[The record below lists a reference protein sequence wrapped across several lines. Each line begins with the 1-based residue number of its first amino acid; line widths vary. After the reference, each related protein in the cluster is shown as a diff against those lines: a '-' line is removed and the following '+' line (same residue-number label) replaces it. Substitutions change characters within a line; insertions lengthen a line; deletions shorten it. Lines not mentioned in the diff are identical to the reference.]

1 MNEMVLIERIAAAR
15 QRLSELSELHP
26 DPAEREIQVE
36 EVVRFFADFL
46 DDVGTLAADSK
57 RQKEDGYQD
66 QSGFNIL
73 AETAT
78 DGILT
83 VDHESTISYANPAAG
98 EMFGYELSEMLGK
111 NLTSLMPERFRV
123 RHLSS
128 LGKYVTTGQRHIDW
142 RCVELLGLHKNGR
155 EFPIEV
161 SFGEHI
167 RSGKR
172 FFTGIVRDVT
182 DRKRAEE
189 ALRASERRLVDIV
202 DHTTALIFIKDLELR
217 YLLVN
222 REYERLFDV
231 RRDEVRG
238 KTDFDIHPH
247 DVAETLRANDR
258 QVIEAGGPAQFE
270 EVVPSKGSTR
280 HYIVVKFLLRDQANE
295 PYAICGIATDITA
308 LKQTEELQIRH
319 ARQAALRADIHAAFS
334 GGADSSLQTILQN
347 STEAIV
353 RHLGAAL
360 ARIWTL
366 NEQGNILELQASAG
380 QYTRLDGTHARVPVG
395 ELKIGLI
402 AKERKPHLTNDVLH
416 DQHISDPEWAKREG
430 MVAFAGYPLLVEGHL
445 VGVLAMFARDALSP
459 ETLEAL
465 ASVADT
471 VGQGI
476 ERKQAQ
482 EALRA
487 RDAELAH
494 ITRVMTMGEITS
506 SIAHEINQPLGAI
519 VNYGNAALRLLST
532 GSTSVTDIKPVL
544 AAMVE
549 DANRASAIIARI
561 RALSKNT
568 PPEMEALQVSDLF
581 VEILPLVKHELAR
594 HQIALKTVFPE
605 HLFPVRGDRV
615 QLQQVLLNLMI
626 NGIEAMTQ
634 VPEDRRQLFI
644 EAQAQVS
651 EEESSIVVSVTDSG
665 IGVKTDDLPRLFQA
679 FHTTKPEGMGL
690 GLAISRSI
698 VEAHGG
704 RLWASPNADLGLTF
718 QFSLPVQT

>member
-1 MNEMVLIERIAAAR
+1 MALIEQIAAAR
-15 QRLSELSELHP
+15 QRLRELSELHP
-26 DPAEREIQVE
+26 DPIEREIQVGA
-36 EVVRFFADFL
+36 VAKFFSDLL
-46 DDVGTLAADSK
+46 DDLGTLTEDRK
-57 RQKEDGYQD
+57 RQKQDGYPD

-78 DGILT
+78 DGIIS
-83 VDHESTISYANPAAG
+83 VDDRSTIIYANPAAG
-98 EMFGYELSEMLGK
+98 QMFGYELSEMLEK
-111 NLTSLMPERFRV
+111 KLTSLMPERFRD

-128 LGKYVTTGQRHIDW
+128 LGKYVTTGQRHLDW
-142 RCVELLGLHKNGR
+142 RRVELLGLHKNGR

-161 SFGEHI
+161 SFGEYIHHD
-167 RSGKR
+167 RR

-182 DRKRAEE
+182 ERKRAEE

-231 RRDEVRG
+231 RREEMRG
-238 KTDFDIHPH
+238 KTDFDVHPR

-258 QVIEAGGPAQFE
+258 QVIESGGPAQFE
-270 EVVPSKGSTR
+270 EVVPTKGNAR

-295 PYAICGIATDITA
+295 TYAICGIATDITA
-308 LKQTEELQIRH
+308 LKQTEELQIRL
-319 ARQAALRADIHAAFS
+319 ARHAALRADIHAAFS
-334 GGADSSLQTILQN
+334 GGADSSLQTMLQS
-347 STEAIV
+347 STEAVV

-366 NEQGNILELQASAG
+366 DAQTNILELQASAG
-380 QYTRLDGTHARVPVG
+380 QYTRLDGTHARVALG
-395 ELKIGLI
+395 QQKIGLI
-402 AKERKPHLTNDVLH
+402 AQERKPHLTNDVLH
-416 DQHISDPEWAKREG
+416 DRRISDPEWAKREG
-430 MVAFAGYPLLVEGHL
+430 MVAFAGYPLVVEGNL
-445 VGVLAMFARDALSP
+445 VGVLAIFARDALSP

-476 ERKQAQ
+476 ERKKAQ
-482 EALRA
+482 EVLRS

-494 ITRVMTMGEITS
+494 ITRVMSMGEITS

-519 VNYGNAALRLLST
+519 VNYGNAALRLIST
-532 GSTSVTDIKPVL
+532 GSASETDIKSVL
-544 AAMVE
+544 AAMVD
-549 DANRASAIIARI
+549 DANRASAIIGRI

-581 VEILPLVKHELAR
+581 AEILPLVKQELAR
-594 HQIALKTVFPE
+594 HEIALKTVFPE
-605 HLFPVRGDRV
+605 QLSLVRGDRI
-615 QLQQVLLNLMI
+615 QLQQVLLNLII
-626 NGIEAMTQ
+626 NGIDGMTQ
-634 VPEDRRQLFI
+634 VPEDRRQLLV
-644 EAQAQVS
+644 EAQSQVS
-651 EEESSIVVSVTDSG
+651 EEESFVVVSVTDSG
-665 IGVKTDDLPRLFQA
+665 IGVKIDDLPKLFQA
-679 FHTTKPEGMGL
+679 FYTTKPEGMGL

-704 RLWASPNADLGLTF
+704 RLWASPNTDLGVTF
-718 QFSLPVQT
+718 RFSLPAQT

>member
-1 MNEMVLIERIAAAR
+1 MALMEQIAAAR
-15 QRLSELSELHP
+15 QRLRELSELHL
-26 DPAEREIQVE
+26 DPIEREIQVGA
-36 EVVRFFADFL
+36 VAKFFSDFL
-46 DDVGTLAADSK
+46 DDLGTLAEDSK
-57 RQKEDGYQD
+57 RQKQDGYPD

-78 DGILT
+78 DGIIS
-83 VDHESTISYANPAAG
+83 VDDQSTIRYANPAAG
-98 EMFGYELSEMLGK
+98 QMFGYELPEVLGK
-111 NLTSLMPERFRV
+111 KLTSLMPERFRV
-123 RHLSS
+123 RHITSLS
-128 LGKYVTTGQRHIDW
+128 KYVTTGQRHMDW
-142 RCVELLGLHKNGR
+142 RCIELLGLHKNGR

-161 SFGEHI
+161 SFGVHI
-167 RSGKR
+167 RNGKR

-231 RRDEVRG
+231 RREEMRG
-238 KTDFDIHPH
+238 KTDFDVHPR

-258 QVIEAGGPAQFE
+258 QVIESGGPAQFE
-270 EVVPSKGSTR
+270 EVAPAKGSTR

-295 PYAICGIATDITA
+295 TYAICGIATDITA
-308 LKQTEELQIRH
+308 LKQTEELQIRL
-319 ARQAALRADIHAAFS
+319 ARHAALRADIHAAFS
-334 GGADSSLQTILQN
+334 GGADSSIQTMLQS
-347 STEAIV
+347 STEAVV
-353 RHLGAAL
+353 RHLGAAF

-366 NEQGNILELQASAG
+366 NEQTNILELQASAG

-402 AKERKPHLTNDVLH
+402 AQERRPHLTNDVLH
-416 DQHISDPEWAKREG
+416 DQRISDPEWAKREG
-430 MVAFAGYPLLVEGHL
+430 MVAFAGYPLIVEGHL

-476 ERKQAQ
+476 ERKQTQ
-482 EALRA
+482 EALRS

-494 ITRVMTMGEITS
+494 ITRVMSMGEITS

-519 VNYGNAALRLLST
+519 VNYGSAALRLIST
-532 GSTSVTDIKPVL
+532 GSASETDIKSVL
-544 AAMVE
+544 SAMVD

-568 PPEMEALQVSDLF
+568 PPEMEPLQIPDLF
-581 VEILPLVKHELAR
+581 AEILPLVKHELAR
-594 HQIALKTVFPE
+594 HEIALKTVFPE
-605 HLFPVRGDRV
+605 HLLLVRGDRI
-615 QLQQVLLNLMI
+615 QLQQVLLNLII
-626 NGIEAMTQ
+626 NGIDAMTQ

-644 EAQAQVS
+644 EAQSQVS

-665 IGVKTDDLPRLFQA
+665 IGVKTDDLPKLFQA
-679 FHTTKPEGMGL
+679 FYTTKPEGMGL

-704 RLWASPNADLGLTF
+704 RLWASPNADRGVTF

>member
-1 MNEMVLIERIAAAR
+1 MALIEQIAAAR
-15 QRLSELSELHP
+15 QRLRELSELHP
-26 DPAEREIQVE
+26 DPIEREIQVGA
-36 EVVRFFADFL
+36 VAKFFSDFL
-46 DDVGTLAADSK
+46 DDLGTLGEDSK
-57 RQKEDGYQD
+57 RQKQDGYPD

-78 DGILT
+78 DGIIS
-83 VDHESTISYANPAAG
+83 VDDQSTIIYANPAAG
-98 EMFGYELSEMLGK
+98 QMFGYELSEMLGK
-111 NLTSLMPERFRV
+111 KLTSLMPERFRD

-128 LGKYVTTGQRHIDW
+128 LGKYVTTGQRHLDW
-142 RCVELLGLHKNGR
+142 RRVELLGLHKNGR

-161 SFGEHI
+161 SFGEYIHHD
-167 RSGKR
+167 RR

-182 DRKRAEE
+182 ERKRAEE

-231 RRDEVRG
+231 RREEMRG
-238 KTDFDIHPH
+238 KTDFDVHPR

-258 QVIEAGGPAQFE
+258 QVIESGGPAQFE
-270 EVVPSKGSTR
+270 EVVPTKGNTR

-295 PYAICGIATDITA
+295 TYAICGIGTDITA

-319 ARQAALRADIHAAFS
+319 ARHAALRADIHAAFS
-334 GGADSSLQTILQN
+334 GGADSSLQTMLQS
-347 STEAIV
+347 STEAVV
-353 RHLGAAL
+353 RHLGAAF

-366 NEQGNILELQASAG
+366 NEQTNILELQASAG

-402 AKERKPHLTNDVLH
+402 AQERRPHLTNDVLH
-416 DQHISDPEWAKREG
+416 DRRISDPEWAKREG
-430 MVAFAGYPLLVEGHL
+430 MVAFAGYPLIVEGHL
-445 VGVLAMFARDALSP
+445 VGVLAMFARDGLSP

-476 ERKQAQ
+476 ERKKAQ
-482 EALRA
+482 EALRS

-494 ITRVMTMGEITS
+494 ITRVMSMGEITS

-519 VNYGNAALRLLST
+519 VNYGNAALRLIST
-532 GSTSVTDIKPVL
+532 GSASETDIKSVL
-544 AAMVE
+544 SAMVD

-568 PPEMEALQVSDLF
+568 PPEMEPLQIPDLF
-581 VEILPLVKHELAR
+581 AEILPLVKHELAR
-594 HQIALKTVFPE
+594 HEIALKTVFPE
-605 HLFPVRGDRV
+605 HLLLVRGDRI
-615 QLQQVLLNLMI
+615 QLQQVLLNLII
-626 NGIEAMTQ
+626 NGIDAMTQ

-644 EAQAQVS
+644 EAQSQVS

-665 IGVKTDDLPRLFQA
+665 IGVKTHDLPKLFQA
-679 FHTTKPEGMGL
+679 FYTTKPEGMGL

-704 RLWASPNADLGLTF
+704 RLWASPNADLGVTF
-718 QFSLPVQT
+718 KFSLPVQT